1 MTARYACNKRVAS
14 GDARCFGLSSAPF
27 LLKGY
32 AMLEATLTQLEQ
44 LINELLQQN
53 SAQNE
58 NVSRL
63 EQELQR
69 VKEENDTLQLAAMEM
84 EEQQNEILTR
94 LQTLV
99 QRGGTTQKAE

>member
-1 MTARYACNKRVAS
+1 
-14 GDARCFGLSSAPF
+14 
-27 LLKGY
+27 
-32 AMLEATLTQLEQ
+32 MLEATLTQLEQ